1 MDNKSNVGENT
12 DLTLTGLSKLATLLC
27 IPYPLAATAAGTVAL
42 FVDLFSKRRT
52 NKRIHLLEKLFQSL
66 DRRLTRLEGN
76 VSETPDIDLFDEI
89 VAKAVSDEDED
100 KTELYAA
107 LVQYW
112 MEHKPVPYE
121 VRLLGNVIRELT
133 VDEMKCFYEFAIG
146 QGIRQTQKMP
156 EQLKELF
163 QSRVTYLGLYVGGI
177 DYHYE
182 KITLIGE
189 KFVEI
194 YKLSVK
200 AK

>member
-12 DLTLTGLSKLATLLC
+12 DLALTGLSNLGKFIGIAL
-27 IPYPLAATAAGTVAL
+27 PLPPVNAIT
-42 FVDLFSKRRT
+42 FIIDNIQQRR
-52 NKRIHLLEKLFQSL
+52 NKKHLDRLEKLVQSL

-76 VSETPDIDLFDEI
+76 VPETPDIDLFDEI

-121 VRLLGNVIRELT
+121 VRLLGNAIRELT
-133 VDEMKCFYEFAIG
+133 IYEIKTFNDCVVS
-146 QGIRQTQKMP
+146 QNPEHTQKMP
-156 EQLKELF
+156 EQLEEIF
-163 QSRVTYLGLYVGGI
+163 WDRITYLGLYVGGAGH
-177 DYHYE
+177 HYYD
-182 KITLIGE
+182 KVTQIG
-189 KFVEI
+189 KKLVEI
-194 YKLSVK
+194 YQLSIA